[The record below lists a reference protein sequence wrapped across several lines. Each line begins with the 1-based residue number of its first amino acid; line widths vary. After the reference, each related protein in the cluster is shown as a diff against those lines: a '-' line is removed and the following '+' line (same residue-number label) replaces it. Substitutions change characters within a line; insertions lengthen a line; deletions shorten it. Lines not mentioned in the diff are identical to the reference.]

1 MCVLLLMTA
10 KMLVGGR
17 RVAVEHTS
25 SGTMDKKQVNQGGQ
39 VGGRM
44 KEEETATNR
53 CFYLRAVHGLYR
65 ENNRKGGPGASI

>member
-1 MCVLLLMTA
+1 MTA

-17 RVAVEHTS
+17 RVTMEHTS
-25 SGTMDKKQVNQGGQ
+25 SGTMDKKQVNRGGQ

-44 KEEETATNR
+44 KEEETATTVVFT
-53 CFYLRAVHGLYR
+53 CVLHGLYR